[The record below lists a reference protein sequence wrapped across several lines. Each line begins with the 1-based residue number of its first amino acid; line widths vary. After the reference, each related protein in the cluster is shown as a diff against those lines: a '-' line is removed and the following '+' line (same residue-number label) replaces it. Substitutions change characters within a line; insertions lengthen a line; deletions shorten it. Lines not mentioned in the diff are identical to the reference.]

1 MLGVCHSRSTD
12 EIQANLATLSTSLST
27 QYVNNSQ
34 SCHTRILCSF
44 GILYNSQ
51 GKIGATNTLTVK
63 LKTSTLK

>member
-1 MLGVCHSRSTD
+1 MKFT
-12 EIQANLATLSTSLST
+12 QANLATLSTSLST